1 VPVWLLVLLLATP
14 VVAGDLPSEGLF
26 AVFETT
32 LGRFVCELDYEN
44 APVTVGNFVGLAEGT
59 QDFLDP
65 RTRQWV
71 RRPFY
76 DGLKIHRIVKGFVVQ
91 GGDPLGD
98 GTGGPGYA
106 FMDEFS
112 AELLHDRPG
121 VLSMA
126 NAGPGTNG
134 SQFFITL
141 AAAPQLD
148 HRYSVFGQVISGME
162 VLQEMARQPLMGPKN
177 STPVTDIV
185 IQSVR
190 IVRRGAEAQA
200 FDAQE
205 AFAQQE
211 QIAQRRNQH
220 KKECAEVFRNELAR
234 DLAVAESTS
243 SGLRYVVRKPG
254 TGDTPKVG
262 DTVAAHY
269 VGFLEDG
276 SRFDSSYDRKEP
288 FTFPVGQGQVIK
300 GWDEVFQLMREGEMM
315 RVIIPPELAYGK
327 RGHRQY
333 GIPPGATLVFDVELV
348 DIVSH

>member
-1 VPVWLLVLLLATP
+1 LAVPAATP
-14 VVAGDLPSEGLF
+14 ASADESLPASGLF
-26 AVFETT
+26 AVFETS
-32 LGRFVCELDYEN
+32 LGRFVCQLDYEL

-59 QDFLDP
+59 QEFLDP

-76 DGLKIHRIVKGFVVQ
+76 DGLKFHRVVKGFVVQ
-91 GGDPLGD
+91 AGDPLGD

-106 FMDEFS
+106 FMDEYS
-112 AELLHDRPG
+112 SELSHDRPG

-126 NAGPGTNG
+126 NLGPGTTG

-141 AAAPQLD
+141 APAERLD
-148 HRYSVFGQVISGME
+148 GRYNIFGHVISGME
-162 VLQEMARQPLMGPKN
+162 VLHEMEKQPLMGPKN
-177 STPVTDIV
+177 STPVTDILL
-185 IQSVR
+185 QHVR
-190 IVRRGAEAQA
+190 IVRRGSQAQD

-211 QIAQRRNQH
+211 QIVQQRNQH
-220 KKECAEVFRNELAR
+220 KQQRTAIFQNELAR
-234 DLAVAESTS
+234 DLAVAETTS

-254 TGDTPKVG
+254 SGDAPRVG

-276 SRFDSSYDRKEP
+276 SRFDSSYEREQP
-288 FTFPVGQGQVIK
+288 FEFPVGQGEVIK
-300 GWDEVFQLMREGEMM
+300 GWDEVFQLMRKGEML

-327 RGHRQY
+327 RGHRRY

-348 DIVSH
+348 DIVRH